1 MISDQEVRDRVT
13 HDHETLF
20 AVDAGAGTGKT
31 TLLVSRL
38 IALLLEKE
46 APLSR
51 IAAITF
57 TEKAAAELAERLRS
71 KLEKAFA
78 ENPAQKDLILKAIED
93 MERAPISTIHSFC
106 ASLLREYPVEAGVDP
121 QFTLLDEVQSG
132 AFESQAWEH
141 WLKKNLA
148 HSVEPLF
155 QFLRMG
161 GTFEQVDVIKQFLKR
176 NRTLLSNPSSK
187 TLPSV
192 EPFQEKWKDF
202 LAWSRKAAMSCK
214 DHEDKLYKALE
225 EFWTES
231 QVIEALNKPSPL
243 AGEGGVRGTQGSLIH
258 PHPDLLPSREK
269 GKAAESDSLKSE
281 DVAFDLA
288 SLDIPKVKTK
298 GNQKAWD
305 KDLLAEIRDG
315 FLRLAEDHAEAFA
328 PFKEAVVLNL
338 VHWIGGYLT
347 EWEAQKD
354 QGGFLD
360 FDDLLLKTRDFL
372 RDHPEAREE
381 IKKRLDY
388 LFVDEFQDT
397 DPLQVEV
404 VFFLSEKIAPLRQG
418 FGGQVQVTDWKKIE
432 LEPGKLFLVGDPKQ
446 SIYRFRRADVAI
458 YEETKER
465 IKANGGK
472 VEVLTENFR
481 TVGGL
486 VEWVN
491 GRFPA
496 LFEGTGIG
504 YNPLSPNRE
513 KGKTEGTLPILWGF
527 QVPVPEDAPG
537 TKGYFRQQE
546 AEWVAAF
553 LKEKILEGD
562 WTLSDPKTH
571 EIRKVQK
578 GDIAILFRDLSN
590 DNEEFWEEAL
600 RKRDLSYQIV
610 GGKRFFNRPE
620 IVALSTLLTCLSSP
634 ADEAVCVAVLRGPLF
649 GFSDE
654 GLFLHRASGGNFLFL
669 NPSIS
674 KSDTPHPDPL
684 PQGAR
689 GKLSPSPLT
698 GEGRDEGDLMDP
710 QKKSREKISLAFELL
725 RNLYEATRTLGVS
738 ETLSEIYKETNL
750 LAVTAGQPH
759 GEQRVANLM
768 KVLDQA
774 RDLETSQHF
783 TYRAFTQWLTTQQE
797 EETME
802 GEAPGPDSSE
812 DRITLMTIHKA
823 KGLEFPI
830 VFVSAWAS
838 DPKDS
843 GSLVDR
849 KHSAGAFKVG
859 RADLGLKTLNYDGVK
874 QEEELQRHAEDTRL
888 LYVAATRARDCLLLS
903 HFDMHPE
910 CKFQNEGLFT
920 GPLLMALEE
929 KGAPVHW
936 AEAES
941 QGETLGEPPA
951 WVVPLEEKTG
961 DPALAAEKEKWKT
974 QQLARKEKLE
984 SLRGQREFKSVSSLL
999 SGDEEKREREERI
1012 FEEPELSSPW
1022 GGKDLGSLAH
1032 LLLEKGWDWDKPAL
1046 RKAAL
1051 VYGEKLGVPKPE
1063 TEKAVE
1069 WVEKTLQNE
1078 LLQRA
1083 RKTGKIFRELPM
1095 TGAIEKG
1102 MFLNAVIDLAFLEGD
1117 EWVIVDYKTDQDM
1130 EKRKEKYRLQL
1141 GYYGEL
1147 LTRLTGRKVKNAY
1160 LYFLRHDHVEP
1171 VRFD

>member
-1 MISDQEVRDRVT
+1 MISDQAVRDRVT
-13 HDHETLF
+13 HDNETLF

-46 APLSR
+46 ASLSR

-71 KLEKAFA
+71 KLEKALS

-93 MERAPISTIHSFC
+93 MEKAPISTIHSFC

-132 AFESQAWEH
+132 AFETQAWEH

-148 HSVEPLF
+148 HPVEPLF
-155 QFLRMG
+155 QFLRIG
-161 GTFEQVDVIKQFLKR
+161 GTFEQVDELKQFLKR
-176 NRTLLSNPSSK
+176 NRTLLSNPSPK

-192 EPFQEKWKDF
+192 EPFREKWKAF
-202 LAWSRKAAMSCK
+202 LAWSRKEAAHCT
-214 DHEDKLYKALE
+214 DHADTLYKPLE
-225 EFWTES
+225 KFWDES
-231 QVIEALNKPSPL
+231 QNIEFLNKPSPL
-243 AGEGGVRGTQGSLIH
+243 AGEGRVRGHQEGLLH
-258 PHPDLLPSREK
+258 PHPGLLPSREK
-269 GKAAESDSLKSE
+269 ETTDAD
-281 DVAFDLA
+281 FDLA
-288 SLDIPKVKTK
+288 SLKIPKTSNK
-298 GNQKAWD
+298 GAQKNWG
-305 KDLLAEIRDG
+305 KERLAEMRDG
-315 FLRLAEDHAEAFA
+315 FVRLAEDHTEAFG

-338 VHWIGGYLT
+338 IHWIGGYLT
-347 EWEAQKD
+347 EWESQKA

-360 FDDLLLKTRDFL
+360 FDDLLLKTRDLL

-381 IKKRLDY
+381 IKERLDY

-397 DPLQVEV
+397 DPLQVEI
-404 VFFLSEKIAPLRQG
+404 VFFLSEKTGRQEK
-418 FGGQVQVTDWKKIE
+418 DWRKMK

-446 SIYRFRRADVAI
+446 SIYRFRRADVTI
-458 YEETKER
+458 YEETKKR
-465 IKANGGK
+465 ILANGGK

-491 GRFPA
+491 GRFPS

-504 YNPLSPNRE
+504 YNPLSANRE
-513 KGKTEGTLPILWGF
+513 KGKTEGTLPILWGLS
-527 QVPVPEDAPG
+527 VPVPEDAPE
-537 TKGYFRQQE
+537 TKAYFRQQE

-553 LKEKILEGD
+553 LKEKILGGG

-571 EIRKVQK
+571 QIRPVQK
-578 GDIAILFRDLSN
+578 GDIAVLFRDLSN

-600 RKRDLSYQIV
+600 RKRDLAYQIV

-654 GLFLHRASGGNFLFL
+654 ALFKHRASCGSFLFQ
-669 NPSIS
+669 
-674 KSDTPHPDPL
+674 DPT
-684 PQGAR
+684 A
-689 GKLSPSPLT
+689 GK
-698 GEGRDEGDLMDP
+698 M
-710 QKKSREKISLAFELL
+710 KKAFGLL
-725 RNLYEATRTLGVS
+725 IKLYEATRTLGVS

-750 LAVTAGQPH
+750 LAITAGQPH

-802 GEAPGPDSSE
+802 GEAPGTDSSE

-859 RADLGLKTLNYDGVK
+859 KADLGLKSLNYDTVK

-903 HFDMHPE
+903 HFNMPPE

-920 GPLLMALEE
+920 GPLLKALEE
-929 KGAPVHW
+929 GGALVHW

-941 QGETLGEPPA
+941 QEEALGELPA
-951 WVVPLEEKTG
+951 WVVPLEGKLG
-961 DPALAAEKEKWKT
+961 DPTLTAEKEKLKA
-974 QQLARKEKLE
+974 QQQARKEKLE
-984 SLRGQREFKSVSSLL
+984 SLRGQREFKSVTSVLA
-999 SGDEEKREREERI
+999 GDEEKRQREERI
-1012 FEEPELSSPW
+1012 FTEPEVSSPW
-1022 GGKDLGSLAH
+1022 GGKDLGSFAH
-1032 LLLEKGWDWDKPAL
+1032 LLLEKGWDWDGPTL
-1046 RKAAL
+1046 QKAAL
-1051 VYGEKLGVPKPE
+1051 VYAERMGVPQPE
-1063 TEKAVE
+1063 SEKAVE
-1069 WVEKTLQNE
+1069 WVEKALRSE
-1078 LLQRA
+1078 IIARA
-1083 RKTGKIFRELPM
+1083 RKSGKVFRELPM
-1095 TGAIEKG
+1095 TGAFEKG
-1102 MFLNAVIDLAFLEGD
+1102 TFLNAVLDLAFLEAD
-1117 EWVIVDYKTDQDM
+1117 EWVVVDYKTDQDM
-1130 EKRKEKYRLQL
+1130 EKGKEKYKEQL
-1141 GYYGEL
+1141 GYYREL
-1147 LTRLTGRKVKNAY
+1147 LEKFTDHKVKEVF
-1160 LYFLRHDHVEP
+1160 LYFIRHNEI
-1171 VRFD
+1171 VRV